1 MNDYQH
7 ISLFV
12 IFRIIFEITFFVFFF
27 WLSREYLVKFL
38 RDIKWRKRLT
48 FYIPIARNI
57 FWFFY
62 AFYIFSYL
70 LNVNVIL
77 AGITFV
83 FLMLIFW
90 KSIINLIY
98 GIVYKIQNGN
108 VYGSQITINEFS
120 GLIVSLKNTKME
132 VESEAGKIFQ
142 FPYVSLFAQK
152 VSIPTI
158 GKSMLINLKYELKNH
173 LSEQDVFN
181 LKKQILCSPYV
192 INPSALSV
200 EVYNL
205 ELKKM
210 LSIKLLVLNSKYID
224 SLKSHVDTQ
233 CEKLIN

>member
-7 ISLFV
+7 ISLFI
-12 IFRIIFEITFFVFFF
+12 IFRIIFEITFFVIFF
-27 WLSREYLVKFL
+27 WVSREYLVKFL
-38 RDIKWRKRLT
+38 RDIKWRKRFT

-70 LNVNVIL
+70 INVNVIL
-77 AGITFV
+77 AGITFI

-98 GIVYKIQNGN
+98 GVVYKIQNGY
-108 VYGSQITINEFS
+108 VFGSQITINEFS
-120 GLIVSLKNTKME
+120 GIIVSLKNTKME
-132 VESEAGKIFQ
+132 VETEAGKIFQ

-152 VSIPTI
+152 VSIPTV
-158 GKSMLINLKYELKNH
+158 GKSLLVNFKYELENQ
-173 LSEQDVFN
+173 LSEQDLFN

-200 EVYNL
+200 EVYNS

-210 LSIKLLVLNSKYID
+210 PSIKLLVLNSKYID
-224 SLKSHVDTQ
+224 SLKSHVDAQ
-233 CEKLIN
+233 CEKLVN

>member
-1 MNDYQH
+1 M
-7 ISLFV
+7 
-12 IFRIIFEITFFVFFF
+12 
-27 WLSREYLVKFL
+27 
-38 RDIKWRKRLT
+38 
-48 FYIPIARNI
+48 A
-57 FWFFY
+57 
-62 AFYIFSYL
+62 A
-70 LNVNVIL
+70 
-77 AGITFV
+77 ITFV

-142 FPYVSLFAQK
+142 FPYVSLFTQK

>member
-1 MNDYQH
+1 
-7 ISLFV
+7 
-12 IFRIIFEITFFVFFF
+12 
-27 WLSREYLVKFL
+27 
-38 RDIKWRKRLT
+38 
-48 FYIPIARNI
+48 
-57 FWFFY
+57 
-62 AFYIFSYL
+62 
-70 LNVNVIL
+70 
-77 AGITFV
+77 
-83 FLMLIFW
+83 
-90 KSIINLIY
+90 
-98 GIVYKIQNGN
+98 
-108 VYGSQITINEFS
+108 
-120 GLIVSLKNTKME
+120 ME

-142 FPYVSLFAQK
+142 FPYVSLFTQK